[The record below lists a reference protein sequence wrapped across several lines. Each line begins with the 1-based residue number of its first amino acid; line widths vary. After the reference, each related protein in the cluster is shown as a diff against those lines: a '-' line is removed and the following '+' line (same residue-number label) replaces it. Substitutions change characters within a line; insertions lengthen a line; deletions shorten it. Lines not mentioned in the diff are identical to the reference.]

1 MAEARIPDER
11 RRFSRITF
19 HRPAVLQV
27 GRTRAVA
34 EVLDVS
40 LKGALL
46 EVGVGAGVV
55 VNQACTLEIRLDA
68 GDAAIRME
76 GTVAHLRGGLV
87 GVRCDTID
95 LDSVAHLRRI
105 VELNLADDALLHRE
119 LAALVRSHGA

>member
-1 MAEARIPDER
+1 MAEARIHDER

-46 EVGVGAGVV
+46 EVGASAGVQV
-55 VNQACTLEIRLDA
+55 DQACTLEIRLDA
-68 GDAAIRME
+68 GEAAIRME
-76 GTVAHLRGGLV
+76 GTVVHLRNGLV

-119 LAALVRSHGA
+119 LAALVRAHAT

>member
-1 MAEARIPDER
+1 MAEARITDER

-19 HRPAVLQV
+19 HRPALLHV

-46 EVGVGAGVV
+46 EVGPGAGVQV
-55 VNQACTLEIRLDA
+55 DQPCALEIRLDA
-68 GDAAIRME
+68 GDAIIRME
-76 GTVAHLRGGLV
+76 GTVVHLRAGLV

-119 LAALVRSHGA
+119 LAALVRAHGS